1 LDQFDRDDFMTST
14 AQRPT
19 IAFVG
24 AGRAGCALAVAIADV
39 GYRVV
44 AVNSRSHEHAATLA
58 ASIGASVVET
68 PLVAV
73 RGADI
78 TFVTIPDQ
86 ALASL
91 AETVAAS
98 GVSPMGHA
106 VVHCSARLGPEVL
119 SPLHGVGADIGVMHP
134 LQAMA
139 GAESAARLRGA
150 YFRVE
155 ASGRLRVELAAI
167 VAALDGHILTV
178 PEQARDLYH
187 AAAVLAGN
195 APLAL
200 LARGVDL
207 LESAGV
213 PRAAAHEALAT
224 LLEGAAANARAQDP
238 AQALTGPVV
247 RGDAEAVNAH
257 MAALRDHPDALDL
270 YVRLVEEMRRLVEG
284 DHSAKRPALHR
295 VA

>member
-1 LDQFDRDDFMTST
+1 
-14 AQRPT
+14 
-19 IAFVG
+19 
-24 AGRAGCALAVAIADV
+24 
-39 GYRVV
+39 
-44 AVNSRSHEHAATLA
+44 
-58 ASIGASVVET
+58 
-68 PLVAV
+68 
-73 RGADI
+73 
-78 TFVTIPDQ
+78 
-86 ALASL
+86 
-91 AETVAAS
+91 
-98 GVSPMGHA
+98 
-106 VVHCSARLGPEVL
+106 
-119 SPLHGVGADIGVMHP
+119 LHGVGADIGVMHP